1 MICHDIQSLMMNDEQ
16 SVVDQPTDAITMFS
30 INSPILT
37 GIPMIFILHNGEK
50 IPVSRIETHFHI
62 EIHTEIGSAKLFR
75 MSSTHTI
82 CLVQFRFHHF
92 LRVDKKKS
100 NCYFKKSKTMLIH
113 FFAALGTERKKNSS
127 SAKSVHSYFVY

>member
-50 IPVSRIETHFHI
+50 IPVSRIEIQNF
-62 EIHTEIGSAKLFR
+62 
-75 MSSTHTI
+75 
-82 CLVQFRFHHF
+82 LVM
-92 LRVDKKKS
+92 
-100 NCYFKKSKTMLIH
+100 T
-113 FFAALGTERKKNSS
+113 
-127 SAKSVHSYFVY
+127 